1 MMLEVEVLIEVV
13 AVIVV
18 DVEVAVS
25 KILYS
30 VSNSSTNEGYLLI
43 SHHSQ
48 MVSIVS
54 YTDGM
59 VSSLSGSTYPH
70 KVSYIDRKEIMT
82 VMTCIIVIVII
93 NDHHHQQ

>member
-1 MMLEVEVLIEVV
+1 MLLEVEVLIEVV
-13 AVIVV
+13 VV
-18 DVEVAVS
+18 VVVEVAVS
-25 KILYS
+25 KILCS

-59 VSSLSGSTYPH
+59 VSSLSGTTYPH
-70 KVSYIDRKEIMT
+70 KVSYIDGKGMMI
-82 VMTCIIVIVII
+82 VMTCIIIIVII
-93 NDHHHQQ
+93 NDHHQQ